1 MKVQTKEFVTL
12 VLGDKPFTFRA
23 LDLDQIEEL
32 ENQFAVVT
40 AVDPN
45 SIGLPKDALQAVAQI
60 AAASMKAKHPDLD
73 VPAVRKLITLGTM
86 QAVIEAVRGVSQLQ
100 EAGPSGEPEAG
111 SR

>member
-12 VLGDKPFTFRA
+12 VLGEKPFTFRA
-23 LDLDQIEEL
+23 LDLDQIEAL
-32 ENQFAVVT
+32 EDQFAVVT
-40 AVDPN
+40 SVSTAT
-45 SIGLPKDALQAVAQI
+45 IGLPKEALQAVAEI
-60 AAASMKAKHPDLD
+60 ASASLQAKHPELD
-73 VPAVRKLITLGTM
+73 VPAVRKLITLGTV